1 MEKSKELHFFFA
13 GNGIS
18 CSEEGDKGFTGHI
31 SKTRHI
37 NITPG
42 KTFTREN
49 LQKIYDMADSGNMIF
64 SNGNTLGY
72 LVLNPIH
79 KPTKEYINNITNE
92 VYQLSVEVIDGKKYV
107 CTRDGQIFSDDPNK
121 YQDIPIVSNP
131 ENKKFLLTNYSKE
144 YDGHTLYRIRALKDF
159 AGTGMAVIEVSHRSK
174 EWGEV
179 MDECRSL
186 WKELLNIPDT
196 HEVLFLGGGAS
207 LQFLYVAMNFLE
219 KKAAYLET
227 GVWAKK
233 ALKEAKGIGDAYA
246 LASSA
251 DKTYS
256 YIPKGYVIPEDIDYF
271 HITTNNTIYGTEI
284 RYDMDCPVPLI
295 ADMSSDIMS
304 RPVDVSK
311 YALIYGG
318 AQKNVG
324 PAGVTFAI
332 VRKDALGKVS
342 RYIPTMLD
350 YRTHVDGASM
360 FNTPPVFSIFV
371 MNETLKWLKGI
382 GGVEAI
388 NKINVGKAELLYNE
402 IDRNPLFVGTAAK
415 EDRSIMNVC
424 FVMAPGYEALQDEF
438 MAYAKEHGM
447 VGIKGH
453 RSVGGF
459 RASIYNACPVE
470 SVEALVSCMQEFA
483 AKKA

>member
-1 MEKSKELHFFFA
+1 MKQVHNFNA
-13 GNGIS
+13 GPCILP
-18 CSEEGDKGFTGHI
+18 DQAI
-31 SKTRHI
+31 
-37 NITPG
+37 
-42 KTFTREN
+42 EN
-49 LQKIYDMADSGNMIF
+49 SI
-64 SNGNTLGY
+64 
-72 LVLNPIH
+72 
-79 KPTKEYINNITNE
+79 E
-92 VYQLSVEVIDGKKYV
+92 
-107 CTRDGQIFSDDPNK
+107 
-121 YQDIPIVSNP
+121 
-131 ENKKFLLTNYSKE
+131 
-144 YDGHTLYRIRALKDF
+144 ALKDF
-159 AGTGMAVIEVSHRSK
+159 MGTGMSVIEVSHRSK
-174 EWGEV
+174 EWSAV
-179 MDECRSL
+179 MDECRAL

-207 LQFLYVAMNFLE
+207 MQFLYVAMNFLE
-219 KKAAYLET
+219 NKAGYLET

-233 ALKEAKGIGDAYA
+233 ALKEAKGLGNAYA
-246 LASSA
+246 VASSA
-251 DKTYS
+251 DKTYC
-256 YIPKGYVIPEDIDYF
+256 YIPKDYEIPSDLDYF

-324 PAGVTFAI
+324 PAGVAFAI

-350 YRTHVDGASM
+350 YRTHVDGGSM
-360 FNTPPVFSIFV
+360 FNTPPVFPIFV
-371 MNETLKWLKGI
+371 MKETLKWLKGI

-388 NKINVGKAELLYNE
+388 NKINVEKARLLYDE
-402 IDRNPLFVGTAAK
+402 IDRNSLFVGTAAR

-424 FVMAPGYEALQDEF
+424 FVMAPGHEALQDEF
-438 MAYAKEHGM
+438 LEFAKGKGM

-470 SVEALVSCMQEFA
+470 SVKALIACMQEFESI
-483 AKKA
+483 KSR

>member
-1 MEKSKELHFFFA
+1 M
-13 GNGIS
+13 
-18 CSEEGDKGFTGHI
+18 
-31 SKTRHI
+31 
-37 NITPG
+37 
-42 KTFTREN
+42 
-49 LQKIYDMADSGNMIF
+49 
-64 SNGNTLGY
+64 
-72 LVLNPIH
+72 
-79 KPTKEYINNITNE
+79 
-92 VYQLSVEVIDGKKYV
+92 GKKHV
-107 CTRDGQIFSDDPNK
+107 FNAGPC
-121 YQDIPIVSNP
+121 
-131 ENKKFLLTNYSKE
+131 LLPQVAIDKAIE
-144 YDGHTLYRIRALKDF
+144 ALKDF
-159 AGTGMAVIEVSHRSK
+159 KGTGVSLISISHRTK
-174 EWGEV
+174 EWDEV
-179 MDECRSL
+179 MNECRAL

-196 HEVLFLGGGAS
+196 HEVVFLGGGAS

-233 ALKEAKGIGDAYA
+233 ALKEAKGLGDAYA

-251 DKTYS
+251 DKNYS

-284 RYDMDCPVPLI
+284 KEDIDCPVPLI

-324 PAGVTFAI
+324 PAGVIFAI

-350 YRTHVDGASM
+350 YRTHIDKLSM
-360 FNTPPVFSIFV
+360 FNTPPVFSIYV
-371 MNETLKWLKGI
+371 MYETLKWLKGI

-388 NKINVGKAELLYNE
+388 HAVNRRKADLLYAE

-415 EDRSIMNVC
+415 EDRSDMNVC
-424 FVMAPGYEALQDEF
+424 FVMAPGYENLQDEF
-438 MAYAKEHGM
+438 LAFAKEHDM

-459 RASIYNACPVE
+459 RASIYNACTVE
-470 SVEALVSCMQEFA
+470 DVQALVDCMQAFEKL
-483 AKKA
+483 KK

>member
-1 MEKSKELHFFFA
+1 MKKVHNFNAGPCVLPDQAIEKSIE
-13 GNGIS
+13 
-18 CSEEGDKGFTGHI
+18 
-31 SKTRHI
+31 
-37 NITPG
+37 
-42 KTFTREN
+42 
-49 LQKIYDMADSGNMIF
+49 
-64 SNGNTLGY
+64 
-72 LVLNPIH
+72 
-79 KPTKEYINNITNE
+79 
-92 VYQLSVEVIDGKKYV
+92 
-107 CTRDGQIFSDDPNK
+107 
-121 YQDIPIVSNP
+121 
-131 ENKKFLLTNYSKE
+131 
-144 YDGHTLYRIRALKDF
+144 ALKDF

-179 MDECRSL
+179 MDECRAL
-186 WKELLNIPDT
+186 WRELLNIPDT

-207 LQFLYVAMNFLE
+207 MQFLYVAMNFLE

-233 ALKEAKGIGDAYA
+233 ALKEARGLGDAYA

-251 DKTYS
+251 DKTFS

-284 RYDMDCPVPLI
+284 RYDIDCPVPLI

-324 PAGVTFAI
+324 PAGVAFAI

-350 YRTHVDGASM
+350 YRTHIDGGSM
-360 FNTPPVFSIFV
+360 FNTPPVFPIFV
-371 MNETLKWLKGI
+371 MNETLKWLKGL

-388 NKINVGKAELLYNE
+388 NKINVYKAGLLYDE

-438 MAYAKEHGM
+438 MSYAKERGM

-470 SVEALVSCMQEFA
+470 SVEALVACMREFA
-483 AKKA
+483 AAKA